1 MFYQGNFWVE
11 IISLSGESLEKTS
24 GACWT
29 RPFSYFFHDDI
40 IKDRVFE
47 CVSLRL

>member
-1 MFYQGNFWVE
+1 ME

-29 RPFSYFFHDDI
+29 RPFSDFFTTTSS
-40 IKDRVFE
+40 KRE
-47 CVSLRL
+47 SLNV